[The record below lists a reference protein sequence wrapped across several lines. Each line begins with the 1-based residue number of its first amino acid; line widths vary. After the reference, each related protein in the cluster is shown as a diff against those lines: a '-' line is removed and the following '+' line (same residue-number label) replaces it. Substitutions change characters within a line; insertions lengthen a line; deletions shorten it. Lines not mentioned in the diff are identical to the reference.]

1 MMTSISLENVV
12 VDFTIYGTQMT
23 FRSELMHR
31 ATGGFI
37 RKENGN
43 KRRVTIRALD
53 GINLSLKDGDRLAL
67 IGHNGA
73 GKSTLLK
80 VFAGVY
86 EPTGG
91 RVLANGRVSALFNLA
106 PGWDPE
112 DSGYENITNCGMFF
126 GMSREEIERKTP
138 EIAEVSGLGSY
149 LDLPT
154 RTYSAGMT
162 TRLAFAIATSIEPGI
177 LVLDEGLSAGDASFA
192 EMAKQ
197 RINALLSRS
206 RILILASHS
215 LELLQ
220 SWCNIAILLERGRIV
235 CSGPIAD
242 VIEVYKNEHALPTS
256 HLVA

>member
-1 MMTSISLENVV
+1 MTSITLENVV

-23 FRSELMHR
+23 FRSELLHR

-37 RKENGN
+37 RKEQGN

-53 GINLSLKDGDRLAL
+53 GINLALKDGDRLAL

-80 VFAGVY
+80 VLAGVY

-91 RVLANGRVSALFNLA
+91 QVSVNGRISALFNLA
-106 PGWDPE
+106 PGWDSE
-112 DSGYENITNCGMFF
+112 DSGYENITNCGMYF
-126 GMSREEIERKTP
+126 GMSREEIEKKTP
-138 EIAEVSGLGSY
+138 EIAEVSGLGSF

-192 EMAKQ
+192 EMAAR
-197 RINALLSRS
+197 RIDSLLSRS

-215 LELLQ
+215 LDLLRR
-220 SWCNIAILLERGRIV
+220 WCNTAILLERGRIV
-235 CSGPIAD
+235 CSGSVAE
-242 VIEVYKNEHALPTS
+242 VAEVYQKGLTLPTS
-256 HLVA
+256 EQVA

>member
-1 MMTSISLENVV
+1 MTSITLENVV
-12 VDFTIYGTQMT
+12 VDYTIYGTQMT

-37 RKENGN
+37 RKEQGN

-80 VFAGVY
+80 VLAGVY

-91 RVLANGRVSALFNLA
+91 RVSAEGRISALFNLA
-106 PGWDPE
+106 PGWDSE
-112 DSGYENITNCGMFF
+112 DTGYENITNCGLFF
-126 GMSREEIERKTP
+126 GMSRREIESKTP

-149 LDLPT
+149 LDLPA

-162 TRLAFAIATSIEPGI
+162 TRLAFAIATSIEPDI

-192 EMAKQ
+192 EMARQ
-197 RINALLSRS
+197 RIDSLLSRS
-206 RILILASHS
+206 RILIFASHS

-220 SWCNIAILLERGRIV
+220 SWCNVAILLERGNIV
-235 CSGPIAD
+235 CSGSVAE
-242 VIEVYKNEHALPTS
+242 VIEVYQRGHVLPTS
-256 HLVA
+256 QQVA